1 MAGGRCEGDP
11 ATPRS
16 AGNCWSN
23 LWGTSCI
30 YQSQGQKYCLTF
42 ASSCCRPL
50 EVAAIGIRKNHD
62 TCTISETMVVML
74 ASWLSMPGSSL
85 YLQGSSY
92 LSASV
97 SYLSSEITEE
107 TVPTVS
113 ANGTPFI
120 HSSNALQDYWPWGDL
135 FRTKWRTR
143 QSRDQNH

>member
-1 MAGGRCEGDP
+1 MWGSEEKGSRRYPLPPEGEGQKGTPPTGSPEDTLCHEIPSMNAVGAWVSGAGGRGEGDP

-50 EVAAIGIRKNHD
+50 EVAAIGIRKNHE
-62 TCTISETMVVML
+62 TCTNSETMVVML
-74 ASWLSMPGSSL
+74 ASWLSRPGSSL

-97 SYLSSEITEE
+97 S
-107 TVPTVS
+107 
-113 ANGTPFI
+113 
-120 HSSNALQDYWPWGDL
+120 
-135 FRTKWRTR
+135 
-143 QSRDQNH
+143 